1 MKKGFIGF
9 LLMAFCLPFV
19 MHAQYKA
26 PIAIVYDTID
36 TCDSYTWIDGHNYT
50 ENSTGYY
57 IYKNASS
64 EDSLMVIMTFVIHKS
79 SVAEVSASSC
89 GGYYWAVSDSVYE
102 TPGDYTYTLT
112 NAAGCDSVIT
122 LHFTHKNP
130 DTTYT
135 DISQCAAYT
144 WSVDGNT
151 YVNDTTVY
159 FTSQT
164 AGADSCHAV
173 YCLRYKQM
181 TTVDTIFVQTCE
193 ATYTWPINGV
203 TYNTGKGIVP
213 FRKVNEG
220 GCDTMYTLKYDVGVG
235 QFELP
240 DTTISVF
247 GSFVW
252 GNDTI
257 KTDSTR
263 IDTVLVK
270 TFASIE
276 DCDTVMNYNV
286 TILPVFTIDT
296 AFCGRVSGRR
306 YMGYRWPTEDGD
318 DALIK
323 LTRSGDTTYIC
334 KGADRKDSC
343 MMKFHYTDLASD
355 TTWLPE
361 IAACGIFTWEAN
373 NTTYRT
379 SQDSILCRLTNV
391 RGCDSIVI
399 LTKLTINA
407 LPNVYIGGILQVRP
421 GGSTK
426 LFAVGDSNLTY
437 LWSTGETSDTITVS
451 PSENTEYSLT
461 ATNSN
466 GCQRSSTATVVV
478 SEGLNQATAN
488 SVKVFPNPASTK
500 VTIEGEN
507 LVNVKLYNML
517 GQLMVSK
524 NAVNGKVSL
533 PVADYNNGS
542 YILRAETA
550 DGKTTIRSVVIKK

>member
-1 MKKGFIGF
+1 
-9 LLMAFCLPFV
+9 MAFCLPFV
-19 MHAQYKA
+19 MHAQSYKA

-57 IYKNASS
+57 IYNNALN

-130 DTTYT
+130 DTIYT

-151 YVNDTTVY
+151 YVSDTTVY
-159 FTSQT
+159 FTSQS
-164 AGADSCHAV
+164 AGADSCHTVLA
-173 YCLRYKQM
+173 LRYKQM
-181 TTVDTIFVQTCE
+181 TTADTIFVETCE
-193 ATYTWPINGV
+193 STYVWPIDGE
-203 TYNTGKGIVP
+203 TYNTGEGVVSY
-213 FRKVNEG
+213 RKVNAG
-220 GCDTMYTLKYDVGVG
+220 GCDTMYTLKYKVGIG

-240 DTTISVF
+240 DTSISVF
-247 GSFVW
+247 GFYVW

-257 KTDSTR
+257 KADATR
-263 IDTVLVK
+263 IDTVLVQ
-270 TFASIE
+270 TFASVD
-276 DCDTVMNYNV
+276 DCDTVKNYNV
-286 TILPVFTIDT
+286 SILPIFRIDT
-296 AFCGRVSGRR
+296 AFCGGTR
-306 YMGYRWPTEDGD
+306 GYRWPVATG
-318 DALIK
+318 AGVLIM
-323 LTRSGDTTYIC
+323 LRQTGDTTYIC

-343 MMKFHYTDLASD
+343 MMEFHYTNTASD
-355 TTWLPE
+355 TTWLPA
-361 IAACGIFTWEAN
+361 IAACGSYTWEAN
-373 NTTYRT
+373 GTTYT
-379 SQDSILCRLTNV
+379 NSEDTIVCRLTNELM
-391 RGCDSIVI
+391 CDSVVI
-399 LTKLTINA
+399 LTKLTINP

-421 GGSTK
+421 GHSTK

-437 LWSTGETSDTITVS
+437 LWSTGETTDTITVT
-451 PSENTEYSLT
+451 PSENTEISIT

>member
-1 MKKGFIGF
+1 
-9 LLMAFCLPFV
+9 MAFCMPFV
-19 MHAQYKA
+19 MHAQFKA

-36 TCDSYTWIDGHNYT
+36 TCNSYTWVNGDGYT
-50 ENSTGYY
+50 YTNNSTGYH
-57 IYKNASS
+57 IYKDGLGN
-64 EDSLMVIMTFVIHKS
+64 DSVMVVMTFVIHKR

-89 GGYYWAVSDSVYE
+89 GNYYWAVSDSVYT
-102 TPGDYTYTLT
+102 TPGDYTFTLT
-112 NAAGCDSVIT
+112 NAAGCDSVVT
-122 LHFTHKNP
+122 LHFTHKDP

-164 AGADSCHAV
+164 AGADSCHSV
-173 YCLRYKQM
+173 FGLRY
-181 TTVDTIFVQTCE
+181 TRITNADTIFVETCE
-193 ATYTWPINGV
+193 SSYTWPINGIS
-203 TYNTGKGIVP
+203 YPTGEGVVSY
-213 FRKVNEG
+213 RKVNEG
-220 GCDTMYTLKYDVGVG
+220 GCDTMYTLKYKVGLG
-235 QFELP
+235 QYELA
-240 DTTISVF
+240 DTNISVF
-247 GSFVW
+247 GFFVW
-252 GNDTI
+252 ENDTI
-257 KTDSTR
+257 KTDSAR
-263 IDTVLVK
+263 IDTVLVQ
-270 TFASIE
+270 TFASID
-276 DCDTVMNYNV
+276 DCDSVKNYNV
-286 TILPVFTIDT
+286 SILPIFRIDT
-296 AFCGRVSGRR
+296 VFCGGTR
-306 YMGYRWPTEDGD
+306 GYRWPVAS
-318 DALIK
+318 DAGAIIRLPK
-323 LTRSGDTTYIC
+323 TGDTTYIC
-334 KGADRKDSC
+334 KGANGKDSC
-343 MMKFHYTDLASD
+343 MMEFHYTNTASD
-355 TTWLPE
+355 TTWLP
-361 IAACGIFTWEAN
+361 AVSACGSYTWEAN
-373 NTTYRT
+373 GNTYTS
-379 SQDSILCRLTNV
+379 SQDTIVCRLTNML
-391 RGCDSIVI
+391 RCDSVVI

-407 LPNVYIGGILQVRP
+407 LPNVYIGGTLQVRP
-421 GGSTK
+421 GRSTK

-437 LWSTGETSDTITVS
+437 LWSTGETTDTITVT
-451 PSENTEYSLT
+451 PSENTEYSIT

-542 YILRAETA
+542 YILRAETT